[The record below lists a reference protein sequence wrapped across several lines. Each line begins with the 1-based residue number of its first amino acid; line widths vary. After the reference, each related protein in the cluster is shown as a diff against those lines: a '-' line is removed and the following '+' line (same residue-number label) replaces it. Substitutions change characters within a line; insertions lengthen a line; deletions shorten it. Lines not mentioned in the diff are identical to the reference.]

1 MASGSRQ
8 TSPEK
13 KRTTQSQRTTAARST
28 ASRGTR
34 TTSTRT
40 TSKRKKKK
48 KINSAAFNE
57 AALFIALGVALILF
71 ISNFGLAGKVGTFFA
86 ALQFGTFGVFAY
98 IFPIVLVLG
107 TVIMLRKGKNSG
119 VARVKFVAAFIG
131 AMFVCSFIEMIVG
144 GYAKVEKL
152 SDYYNFVQPAKKGG
166 GIVGGAVCSFL
177 TPAVGKV
184 GAYIIII
191 IFILIAI
198 LIISERSIIKSL
210 TSGSKKMLTSAK
222 DDINE
227 YKEESEKKRALRQEQ
242 REQKQQ
248 EEQQRRRFDK
258 KVSGVDFSIEI
269 PREHKRTD
277 ILGPKMPESEN
288 MRTQA
293 AGKLSDGEVTEVFQ
307 NDRYSENIIEI
318 EPKNAVNKDIEGG
331 LFNMSRSDRG
341 KKGKA
346 KKETADNTAG
356 AADDELFSRKYSEP
370 AAADEHKGL
379 DSDAPKSND
388 NADYDNGY
396 GDDVY
401 ANTDYDDA
409 FKRTDNDDASKRID
423 NDDTFE
429 KDDDGTFDVT
439 DYGDAYESSY
449 DDARTGSEVDDYTYG
464 EHLQELPEDDG
475 MEQWQQESI
484 DAAGRAVLKDIRDGV
499 HTPAGNERKTQ
510 NTTMASEKAGRNVP
524 GVNGTEKTAEQVDAE
539 INEELRQSEELNEEI
554 IEKPYEFPPV
564 ELLHKGSA
572 SNTTSQKELRETAMK
587 LQQTLANFGVR
598 VTVSDVSCGP
608 AVTRYEIQPEQ
619 GVKVSRIVSLADDI
633 KLNLAAADI
642 RIEAPIPGKAAVG
655 IEVPNKETSG
665 VSLRELI
672 ESKPFEESKSPIAF
686 GVGKDIAGQVVVAD
700 IAKMPHVLIAGATGS
715 GKSVCINTI
724 IMSILYRAKP
734 SEVKLIMIDPK
745 VVELSVYNGIPH
757 LMIPVVT
764 DSKKAAGA
772 LNWAVAEMDDRYKKF
787 AQAGVRDLKGY
798 NAKVE
803 QLKDI
808 EAENKPAKLPQL
820 VIIIDELAD
829 LMMIAKN
836 EVEDAIVR
844 LAQLARAAGIH
855 LVIATQRPSVDVITG
870 LIKANVPSRIAFAV
884 SSGVDSRTILDM
896 VGAEKLLGK
905 GDMLFSPAGY
915 PKPARIQGAFVS
927 DDEVSAVVDFL
938 KANCG
943 EDGGYHDDVAQKI
956 NNPAFA
962 ESQAFGN
969 EYDDYFAEAGR
980 YLIEKGKGS
989 VSILQRVYRIGFNR
1003 AARIMDQLEEA
1014 GVMGPEEGTKPRK
1027 VLMTMEEFEELL
1039 KKL

>member
-1 MASGSRQ
+1 MASTGN
-8 TSPEK
+8 TSSEK
-13 KRTTQSQRTTAARST
+13 KRTTQSRRTASQQRTAASKPA
-28 ASRGTR
+28 ASKGTR
-34 TTSTRT
+34 TSASR
-40 TSKRKKKK
+40 SSSKKRKKKK
-48 KINSAAFNE
+48 VNSASFTE
-57 AALFIALGVALILF
+57 AALFIALAVALILF
-71 ISNFGLAGKVGTFFA
+71 ISNFGLAGKAGTFFA
-86 ALQFGTFGVFAY
+86 AIQFGTFGIFAY
-98 IFPIVLVLG
+98 IFPVVLVVG

-119 VARVKFVAAFIG
+119 VARVKFITAFIG
-131 AMFVCSFIEMIVG
+131 AMFVCAFIEMVG
-144 GYAKVEKL
+144 GGYIKLEKL
-152 SDYYNFVQPAKKGG
+152 SDYYNFEVPLKKGG

-184 GAYIIII
+184 GTYIIII
-191 IFILIAI
+191 VFIIIAV
-198 LIISERSIIKSL
+198 LIISERSIIRSL
-210 TSGSKKMLTSAK
+210 TNGSRKVINTAK

-227 YKEESEKKRALRQEQ
+227 YKEESEKKRAIRQEQ
-242 REQKQQ
+242 RELK
-248 EEQQRRRFDK
+248 EEQQRQRRRFDQ
-258 KVSGVDFSIEI
+258 KVSGVDLSIEI
-269 PREHKRTD
+269 PGTNRRND
-277 ILGPKMPESEN
+277 ILGPKQPEAEN
-288 MRTQA
+288 MRTSA
-293 AGKLSDGEVTEVFQ
+293 AGRLSGPDVAEVFQ

-318 EPKNAVNKDIEGG
+318 
-331 LFNMSRSDRG
+331 
-341 KKGKA
+341 
-346 KKETADNTAG
+346 
-356 AADDELFSRKYSEP
+356 
-370 AAADEHKGL
+370 
-379 DSDAPKSND
+379 DSDENSDESTGGIFNLPKSAHSKRDKSVAAKSND
-388 NADYDNGY
+388 IGPVVSDKDKSARAADGSLFARGYDKQEEYHDIHGDDSSAYADEAYTEADYDDEAY
-396 GDDVY
+396 RKEPV
-401 ANTDYDDA
+401 
-409 FKRTDNDDASKRID
+409 
-423 NDDTFE
+423 
-429 KDDDGTFDVT
+429 DDDI
-439 DYGDAYESSY
+439 
-449 DDARTGSEVDDYTYG
+449 VDDYADYSQKQTSCRNESADSDYAYG

-475 MEQWQQESI
+475 LEQWQRQ
-484 DAAGRAVLKDIRDGV
+484 
-499 HTPAGNERKTQ
+499 
-510 NTTMASEKAGRNVP
+510 
-524 GVNGTEKTAEQVDAE
+524 EKTDAVGRTVLEDLQKQTPGTGTKHDSAGTGGADKMGTSSSASARGAQPEKTMEQVDAE
-539 INEELRQSEELNEEI
+539 IDEEVRHSEQLSEEI
-554 IEKPYEFPPV
+554 VEKPYEFPPV
-564 ELLHKGSA
+564 ELLHRGKST
-572 SNTTSQKELRETAMK
+572 SSTSQKELRDTAVK
-587 LQQTLANFGVR
+587 LQQTLSNFGVR

-665 VSLRELI
+665 VTLRELI

-808 EAENKPAKLPQL
+808 EAEDKPAKLPQL

-927 DDEVSAVVDFL
+927 DDEVSAVVEFL

-943 EDGGYHDDVAQKI
+943 ESGGYHDDVARKI
-956 NNPAFA
+956 DNPAFA

-969 EYDDYFAEAGR
+969 DYDDYFAEAGR

-1027 VLMTMEEFEELL
+1027 VLMTMDEFEELL
-1039 KKL
+1039 QKL

>member
-1 MASGSRQ
+1 MASTGN
-8 TSPEK
+8 TSSEK
-13 KRTTQSQRTTAARST
+13 KRTTQSRRTASQQRTAASKPA
-28 ASRGTR
+28 ASKGTR
-34 TTSTRT
+34 TSASR
-40 TSKRKKKK
+40 SSSKKRKKKK
-48 KINSAAFNE
+48 VNSAAFTE
-57 AALFIALGVALILF
+57 AALFIALAVALILF
-71 ISNFGLAGKVGTFFA
+71 ISNFGLAGKAGTFFA
-86 ALQFGTFGVFAY
+86 AIQFGTFGIFAY
-98 IFPIVLVLG
+98 IFPVVLVVG

-119 VARVKFVAAFIG
+119 VARVKFITAFIG
-131 AMFVCSFIEMIVG
+131 AMFVCAFIEMVG
-144 GYAKVEKL
+144 GGYIKLEKL
-152 SDYYNFVQPAKKGG
+152 SDYYNFEVPLKEGG

-184 GAYIIII
+184 GTYIIII
-191 IFILIAI
+191 VFIIIAV
-198 LIISERSIIKSL
+198 LIISERSIIRSL
-210 TSGSKKMLTSAK
+210 TNGSRKVINTAK

-227 YKEESEKKRALRQEQ
+227 YKEESEKKRAIRQEQ
-242 REQKQQ
+242 RELK
-248 EEQQRRRFDK
+248 EEQQRQRRRFDQ
-258 KVSGVDFSIEI
+258 KVSGVDLSIEI
-269 PREHKRTD
+269 PGTNRRND
-277 ILGPKMPESEN
+277 ILGPKQPEAEN
-288 MRTQA
+288 MRTSA
-293 AGKLSDGEVTEVFQ
+293 AGRLSGPDVAEVFQ

-318 EPKNAVNKDIEGG
+318 DSDENSDDSTGGIFNLPKSAHSKRDKSVAAKSNDIGPVVSDKDK
-331 LFNMSRSDRG
+331 SAR
-341 KKGKA
+341 
-346 KKETADNTAG
+346 
-356 AADDELFSRKYSEP
+356 AADDSLFAREYDKQEEYHDIHGDDSSAY
-370 AAADEHKGL
+370 ADE
-379 DSDAPKSND
+379 AYTE
-388 NADYDNGY
+388 ADYDDEAY
-396 GDDVY
+396 RKEPV
-401 ANTDYDDA
+401 
-409 FKRTDNDDASKRID
+409 
-423 NDDTFE
+423 
-429 KDDDGTFDVT
+429 DDDI
-439 DYGDAYESSY
+439 
-449 DDARTGSEVDDYTYG
+449 VDDYADYSQEQTSYRNESADSDYAYG

-475 MEQWQQESI
+475 LEQWQRQ
-484 DAAGRAVLKDIRDGV
+484 
-499 HTPAGNERKTQ
+499 
-510 NTTMASEKAGRNVP
+510 
-524 GVNGTEKTAEQVDAE
+524 EKTDAVGRTVLEGLQKQTPGTGTKHDSVGTGGADKMGTSSSASARGAQPEKTMEQVDAE
-539 INEELRQSEELNEEI
+539 IDEEVRHSEQLSEEI
-554 IEKPYEFPPV
+554 VEKPYEFPPV
-564 ELLHKGSA
+564 ELLHRGKST
-572 SNTTSQKELRETAMK
+572 SSTSQKELRDTAVK
-587 LQQTLANFGVR
+587 LQQTLSNFGVR

-665 VSLRELI
+665 VTLRELI

-808 EAENKPAKLPQL
+808 EAEDKPAKLPQL

-927 DDEVSAVVDFL
+927 DDEVSAVVEFL

-943 EDGGYHDDVAQKI
+943 ESGGYHDDVARKI
-956 NNPAFA
+956 DNPAFA

-969 EYDDYFAEAGR
+969 DYDDYFAEAGR

-1027 VLMTMEEFEELL
+1027 VLMTMDEFEELL
-1039 KKL
+1039 QKL

>member
-1 MASGSRQ
+1 MAASRQ

-13 KRTTQSQRTTAARST
+13 KRTTQSQRTTAKSAATGSKRT
-28 ASRGTR
+28 ASSGSR
-34 TTSTRT
+34 S
-40 TSKRKKKK
+40 RKKKK

-57 AALFIALGVALILF
+57 AALFIALAVALILF
-71 ISNFGLAGKVGTFFA
+71 ISNFGLAGKFGTFFE
-86 ALQFGTFGVFAY
+86 ALQFGTFGVLAY
-98 IFPIVLVLG
+98 IFPLELVLG
-107 TVIMLRKGKNSG
+107 TYLMMRKGKKSG
-119 VARVKFVAAFIG
+119 VARVKFITAFIG
-131 AMFVCSFIEMIVG
+131 SFFVCAFIEMING
-144 GYAKVEKL
+144 AYKSMEKL
-152 SDYYNFVQPAKKGG
+152 SGYYNFAVPIKKGG
-166 GIVGGAVCSFL
+166 GIIGGAICSFL

-184 GAYIIII
+184 GAYIIIVVFI
-191 IFILIAI
+191 IIAI
-198 LIISERSIIKSL
+198 LIISERSILKGLS
-210 TSGSKKMLTSAK
+210 SGSKKVFKTAK
-222 DDINE
+222 DDIYE
-227 YKEESEKKRALRQEQ
+227 YKEESEKKRVQ
-242 REQKQQ
+242 REEAREQ
-248 EEQQRRRFDK
+248 EISRRRRFDQ

-269 PREHKRTD
+269 PRERRD
-277 ILGPKMPESEN
+277 NDAADRLPQAEN
-288 MRTQA
+288 IRRRNSGI
-293 AGKLSDGEVTEVFQ
+293 AGAEVEEVFQ
-307 NDRYSENIIEI
+307 NDRYSENIIDISPENAVSESVI
-318 EPKNAVNKDIEGG
+318 SPKKRKNAVT
-331 LFNMSRSDRG
+331 
-341 KKGKA
+341 A
-346 KKETADNTAG
+346 KSVTPGVREIKTEVSEEREFKPEVVETAEYKPQDDYAG
-356 AADDELFSRKYSEP
+356 YDV
-370 AAADEHKGL
+370 
-379 DSDAPKSND
+379 SD
-388 NADYDNGY
+388 
-396 GDDVY
+396 
-401 ANTDYDDA
+401 
-409 FKRTDNDDASKRID
+409 
-423 NDDTFE
+423 E
-429 KDDDGTFDVT
+429 KDEQET
-439 DYGDAYESSY
+439 YSS
-449 DDARTGSEVDDYTYG
+449 YG

-475 MEQWQQESI
+475 MEQWSRQAEI
-484 DAAGRAVLKDIRDGV
+484 DAAGRAVLEDIKRQ
-499 HTPAGNERKTQ
+499 PAQPEKSTVTEVRKSAEPQAPKNKEPER
-510 NTTMASEKAGRNVP
+510 TM
-524 GVNGTEKTAEQVDAE
+524 EQVDAE
-539 INEELRQSEELNEEI
+539 IGEEVRQSEELNEEI
-554 IEKPYEFPPV
+554 AEEEYQFPPV
-564 ELLHKGSA
+564 ELLHRGRSA
-572 SNTTSQKELRETAMK
+572 NSTSDKELHDTAMK
-587 LQQTLANFGVR
+587 LQQTLSNFGVR

-665 VSLRELI
+665 VTLRELI

-724 IMSILYRAKP
+724 IMSILFRAKP

-803 QLKDI
+803 QLKDV
-808 EAENKPAKLPQL
+808 EAENKPAKMPQI

-915 PKPARIQGAFVS
+915 PKPARVQGAFVS
-927 DDEVSAVVDFL
+927 DDEVSAVVEFL

-943 EDGGYHDDVAQKI
+943 EAGGYHNDVAEKI

-969 EYDDYFAEAGR
+969 DYDDYFAEAGR

-1027 VLMTMEEFEELL
+1027 VLMSMEEFEELL
-1039 KKL
+1039 TKL

>member
-1 MASGSRQ
+1 MASTGN
-8 TSPEK
+8 TSSEK
-13 KRTTQSQRTTAARST
+13 KRTTQSRRTASQQRTAASKPA
-28 ASRGTR
+28 ASKGTR
-34 TTSTRT
+34 TSASR
-40 TSKRKKKK
+40 SSSKKRKKKK
-48 KINSAAFNE
+48 VNSAAFTE
-57 AALFIALGVALILF
+57 AALFIALAVALILF
-71 ISNFGLAGKVGTFFA
+71 ISNFGLAGKAGTFFA
-86 ALQFGTFGVFAY
+86 AIQFGTFGIFAY
-98 IFPIVLVLG
+98 IFPVVLVVG

-119 VARVKFVAAFIG
+119 VARVKFITAFIG
-131 AMFVCSFIEMIVG
+131 AMFVCAFIEMVG
-144 GYAKVEKL
+144 GGYIKLEKL
-152 SDYYNFVQPAKKGG
+152 SDYYNFEVPLKEGG

-184 GAYIIII
+184 GTYIIII
-191 IFILIAI
+191 VFIIIAV
-198 LIISERSIIKSL
+198 LIISERSIIRSL
-210 TSGSKKMLTSAK
+210 TNGSRKVINTAK

-227 YKEESEKKRALRQEQ
+227 YKEESEKKRAIRQEQ
-242 REQKQQ
+242 RELK
-248 EEQQRRRFDK
+248 EEQQRQRRRFDQ
-258 KVSGVDFSIEI
+258 KVSGVDLSIEI
-269 PREHKRTD
+269 PGTNRRND
-277 ILGPKMPESEN
+277 ILEPKQPEAEN
-288 MRTQA
+288 MRTSA
-293 AGKLSDGEVTEVFQ
+293 AGRLSGPDVAEVFQ

-318 EPKNAVNKDIEGG
+318 DSDENSDESTGGIFNLPKSAHSKRDKSVAAKSNDIGPVVSDKDK
-331 LFNMSRSDRG
+331 SAR
-341 KKGKA
+341 
-346 KKETADNTAG
+346 
-356 AADDELFSRKYSEP
+356 AADDSLFARGYDKQEEYHDIHGDDSSAY
-370 AAADEHKGL
+370 ADE
-379 DSDAPKSND
+379 AYTE
-388 NADYDNGY
+388 ADYDDEAY
-396 GDDVY
+396 RKEPV
-401 ANTDYDDA
+401 
-409 FKRTDNDDASKRID
+409 
-423 NDDTFE
+423 
-429 KDDDGTFDVT
+429 DDDI
-439 DYGDAYESSY
+439 
-449 DDARTGSEVDDYTYG
+449 VDDYADYSQEQTSCRNESADSDYAYG

-475 MEQWQQESI
+475 LEQWQRQ
-484 DAAGRAVLKDIRDGV
+484 
-499 HTPAGNERKTQ
+499 
-510 NTTMASEKAGRNVP
+510 
-524 GVNGTEKTAEQVDAE
+524 EKTDAVGRTVLEDLQKQTPGTGTKHDSAGTGGADKMGTSSSASARGAQPEKTMEQVDAE
-539 INEELRQSEELNEEI
+539 IDEEVRHSEQLSEEI
-554 IEKPYEFPPV
+554 VEKPYEFPPV
-564 ELLHKGSA
+564 ELLHKGKST
-572 SNTTSQKELRETAMK
+572 SSTSQKELRDTAVK
-587 LQQTLANFGVR
+587 LQQTLSNFGVR

-665 VSLRELI
+665 VTLRELI

-808 EAENKPAKLPQL
+808 EAEDKPAKLPQL

-927 DDEVSAVVDFL
+927 DDEVSAVVEFL

-943 EDGGYHDDVAQKI
+943 ESGGYHDDVARKI
-956 NNPAFA
+956 DNPAFA

-969 EYDDYFAEAGR
+969 DYDDYFAEAGR

-1027 VLMTMEEFEELL
+1027 VLMTMDEFEELL
-1039 KKL
+1039 QKL